1 MRRSALPLKRSLV
14 VAVILTLSLAS
25 SIAAKKA
32 PRNLTPADRVAV
44 FEKVWK
50 DVDEHYYDPKFSG
63 VDWQQVHLRYLP
75 LVQQTKD
82 DKNFYVLLDRMT
94 GELHDAHTRFSSP
107 EQWEDRKK
115 HEGVSTGFRAGM
127 VEGKVAVLEVY
138 AGSNAERAGVR
149 PGMLITGLSGQPIG
163 ERLAE
168 AAKEV
173 LPSSTERITKLRI
186 LSNVFRAPLETPVD
200 ATFQRADGS
209 TFDAKF
215 ARQIRSTSAQVVSA
229 RTASGFGYIRFDEFQ
244 RSLVREFMSALDQV
258 RGAPGL
264 ILDLRWNHGGDGA
277 ALQAIAD
284 AFFAQKTLFERR
296 MSRKQIGASER
307 GDKGTEETLSYAVA
321 RGERAYTAPVV
332 VLLSVYSASAT
343 EIFAAGMQDAGRATI
358 VGTPSCGCV
367 LGITHDRVMKGGGV
381 LEISEVLWF
390 SPKGRRLE
398 GEGVVPDKIVAPT
411 IASLQARKDVVLEE
425 GEKTLRELVA
435 AKANAATP

>member
-1 MRRSALPLKRSLV
+1 MRGSALPPKSPLAL
-14 VAVILTLSLAS
+14 AVILTLSLAS
-25 SIAAKKA
+25 SMAAKKA
-32 PRNLTPADRVAV
+32 PRSLTPAERVAV

-50 DVDEHYYDPKFSG
+50 DVDEHYYDPKFGG
-63 VDWQQVHLRYLP
+63 VDWQQIHQRYLP
-75 LVQQTKD
+75 LVEQTKD
-82 DKNFYVLLDRMT
+82 DQSFYALLDRMT

-127 VEGKVAVLEVY
+127 VEGRVVVLEVY

-149 PGMLITGLSGQPIG
+149 PGMLVTALDGQPIL
-163 ERLAE
+163 ERWAE
-168 AAKEV
+168 AAKAV
-173 LPSSTERITKLRI
+173 LPSSTERITQLRI
-186 LSNVFRAPLETPVD
+186 LSNVFSAPLETPVN

-209 TFDAKF
+209 MLDAKF
-215 ARQIRSTSAQVVSA
+215 ARQIRSTAAQVISA

-244 RSLVREFMSALDQV
+244 RSLLREFMSALDQM

-277 ALQAIAD
+277 TLQAMAD
-284 AFFAQKTLFERR
+284 AFFARKTLFERR
-296 MSRKQIGASER
+296 MSRRQVGASER
-307 GDKGTEETLSYAVA
+307 GDRGMEETLGYAVA
-321 RGERAYTAPVV
+321 RGERAYTAPLV
-332 VLLSVYSASAT
+332 VLLSVYSASAA
-343 EIFAAGMQDAGRATI
+343 EIFAAGMQDAWRARI

-390 SPKGRRLE
+390 SPRGRRLE
-398 GEGVVPDKIVAPT
+398 GEGVVPDKVVAPT

-425 GEKTLRELVA
+425 GEETLRELVA
-435 AKANAATP
+435 GKANAATP